1 MKSRYILLIL
11 SLFTLVI
18 SDVADSSVFYTSQ
31 IIHSQAELGKV
42 CLNPDGTNTIL
53 SKSTQDQG
61 ITFISKILGG
71 KRFEYKQSQ
80 FNLGYD
86 ISEILMPTK
95 NMNGENAYTLYHK
108 SNGREYLT
116 ELKEKGE
123 NIISR
128 EFSSYHALASAL
140 SLKNGV
146 VFFAGINT
154 PQSKY
159 AQTTIDIKTYNP
171 QTRTELNSGFTL
183 SADMPT
189 YNIACSKMLKYVTIP
204 ICVYPSSFSYRN

>member
-86 ISEILMPTK
+86 
-95 NMNGENAYTLYHK
+95 
-108 SNGREYLT
+108 
-116 ELKEKGE
+116 
-123 NIISR
+123 SR
-128 EFSSYHALASAL
+128 EFYSYHALASAL

-146 VFFAGINT
+146 VFFAGINA

-159 AQTTIDIKTYNP
+159 AATTIDIKTYNP

-183 SADMPT
+183 SA
-189 YNIACSKMLKYVTIP
+189 
-204 ICVYPSSFSYRN
+204 SSHLISCAEINDNEV

>member
-53 SKSTQDQG
+53 SKSTQNQG
-61 ITFISKILGG
+61 ITFISKILSG

-86 ISEILMPTK
+86 KTEILMPTK

-123 NIISR
+123 NIIS
-128 EFSSYHALASAL
+128 
-140 SLKNGV
+140 
-146 VFFAGINT
+146 
-154 PQSKY
+154 
-159 AQTTIDIKTYNP
+159 
-171 QTRTELNSGFTL
+171 
-183 SADMPT
+183 
-189 YNIACSKMLKYVTIP
+189 
-204 ICVYPSSFSYRN
+204 